1 MILKLFAYL
10 FAAIGLCVALFA
22 GYQYMDLR
30 SLAFAGAGQQMTD
43 NKFLLAMLE
52 RAAGSMEGP
61 NLDAA
66 KLCRSVENQLLGIGA
81 VGLVI
86 LAVSATVLL
95 RQAGHGRKDSQ

>member
-52 RAAGSMEGP
+52 RAAGVDGGAEPG
-61 NLDAA
+61 
-66 KLCRSVENQLLGIGA
+66 RS
-81 VGLVI
+81 
-86 LAVSATVLL
+86 
-95 RQAGHGRKDSQ
+95 QALP

>member
-1 MILKLFAYL
+1 
-10 FAAIGLCVALFA
+10 
-22 GYQYMDLR
+22 
-30 SLAFAGAGQQMTD
+30 
-43 NKFLLAMLE
+43 
-52 RAAGSMEGP
+52 MEGP